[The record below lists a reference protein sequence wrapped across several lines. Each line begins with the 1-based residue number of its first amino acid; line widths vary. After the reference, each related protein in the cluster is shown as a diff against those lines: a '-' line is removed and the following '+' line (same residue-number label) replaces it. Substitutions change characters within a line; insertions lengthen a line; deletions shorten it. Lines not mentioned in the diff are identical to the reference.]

1 MRKTILTGMVLILML
16 FLLPSCA
23 TGVSQEE
30 YDRVSSDLAADQT
43 QTQSLQADLSKAQAQ
58 IQSLQGDLTKA
69 QAQIQSLQSG
79 KGGTEEK
86 CAEALAYTEY
96 LDILMNRVWKD
107 AGLTPRFVFEDEI
120 EEMLELR
127 SRADDMGDTT
137 LTSYVKELGPGNEAA
152 MKAAMTELWSYC
164 LDRIEKAL
172 K

>member
-30 YDRVSSDLAADQT
+30 YDRVSSDLAATQT
-43 QTQSLQADLSKAQAQ
+43 QTQSLQADLS
-58 IQSLQGDLTKA
+58 KA

-96 LDILMNRVWKD
+96 LDILMNQVWKD

-127 SRADDMGDTT
+127 SRARDMGDTT

-152 MKAAMTELWSYC
+152 MKAAMTELWCYC